1 MGFLH
6 TGVVQEALNLESGTE
21 TLQSPLPALLFDP
34 HVLLTS
40 GSSKIA
46 GNGQIQWAQLD
57 LKRCDFN
64 WKETKED

>member
-1 MGFLH
+1 MVTVPLTFWWTMGFLH

-40 GSSKIA
+40 GSSKIT
-46 GNGQIQWAQLD
+46 GKGQIQ
-57 LKRCDFN
+57 
-64 WKETKED
+64 

>member
-6 TGVVQEALNLESGTE
+6 TGVMQEALNLESGTE

-40 GSSKIA
+40 GSPKIA
-46 GNGQIQWAQLD
+46 GKGQIQ
-57 LKRCDFN
+57 
-64 WKETKED
+64 